1 MSCRILYFRGGI
13 LEETEEL
20 AREDIVEAARTASS
34 KHPDLMAE
42 VWHDGRKA
50 AVVRPALDRHSSY
63 EIELRRP
70 RLPVRR

>member
-13 LEETEEL
+13 LEETEEF

-50 AVVRPALDRHSSY
+50 AVVRPAWDHYSSY
-63 EIELRRP
+63 EVELHTP